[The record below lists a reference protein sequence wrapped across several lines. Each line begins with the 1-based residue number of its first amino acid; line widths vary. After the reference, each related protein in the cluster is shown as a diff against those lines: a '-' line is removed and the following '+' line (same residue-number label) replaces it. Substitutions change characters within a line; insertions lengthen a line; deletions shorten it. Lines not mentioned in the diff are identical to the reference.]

1 MNVVFDKKNTPSTLQ
16 VTLAHIGFV
25 LCIFFNCG
33 VHRKMFFLNFV
44 ACTQVVRSGQE
55 GFYTA
60 GMTVRSAGAF
70 HTFLLKCF
78 PFVLPH
84 VRIM

>member
-1 MNVVFDKKNTPSTLQ
+1 MNVVSDKKNTPSTLQ

-25 LCIFFNCG
+25 LCIFFSCG
-33 VHRKMFFLNFV
+33 EHRKKFLILV

-60 GMTVRSAGAF
+60 WMMVRSAGTF

-78 PFVLPH
+78 PFVLPD